1 MVIVK
6 PGEAACMES
15 RMQTAQRRWP
25 NGKKPG
31 SDASPCAPRNP
42 AERYASQRDAIAKL
56 EREGERTSL
65 SECDLLVREGQP
77 GDETF
82 TVVEGALMLYKSL
95 PGGRRQVVGFRFPGE
110 LVTMRRCGST
120 WPVSVSAITP
130 CYVNRLPCHA
140 FRSLVES
147 DQEVCQTLLDMAG
160 DEIAARQEQLL
171 TVGRKNTVERIA
183 AFILEIW
190 RRTQRWPA
198 RIDEVLL
205 PMNRAAIA
213 DYLGLKTET
222 VSRAFARLV
231 HEEILALPRPS
242 HVVVLDRPALEE
254 LAAGRQLLHDETLV
268 AGE

>member
-1 MVIVK
+1 
-6 PGEAACMES
+6 
-15 RMQTAQRRWP
+15 MQTARQHWAGGR
-25 NGKKPG
+25 KSF
-31 SDASPCAPRNP
+31 SDAGQCAPRDP
-42 AERYASQRDAIAKL
+42 AERYALQEKTLAKL
-56 EREGERTSL
+56 EQEGESFSL

-77 GDETF
+77 GDENF
-82 TVVEGALMLYKSL
+82 TVVEGTLMLYKSL

-110 LVTMRRCGST
+110 LVTLRRCGST

-130 CYVNRLPCHA
+130 CNVNRLPCQA
-140 FRSLVES
+140 FQDLVES
-147 DQEVCQTLLDMAG
+147 DRDVCQTLLDLAS

-190 RRTQRWPA
+190 HRTQRWPA
-198 RIDEVLL
+198 QNDEVLL

-231 HEEILALPRPS
+231 HEDILALPRPS
-242 HVVVLDRPALEE
+242 HVVLLDRPALEG
-254 LAAGRQLLHDETLV
+254 LAEGRRSLFDEGLTRR
-268 AGE
+268 A

>member
-1 MVIVK
+1 
-6 PGEAACMES
+6 
-15 RMQTAQRRWP
+15 MQTARRHWA
-25 NGKKPG
+25 GG
-31 SDASPCAPRNP
+31 RRSSLDAGQCAPRDL
-42 AERYASQRDAIAKL
+42 AERYALQEKALAKL
-56 EREGERTSL
+56 EQEGERFSL

-77 GDETF
+77 GDENF

-110 LVTMRRCGST
+110 LVTLRRCGSA

-130 CYVNRLPCHA
+130 SYVYRLPCQA

-147 DQEVCQTLLDMAG
+147 DRDVCQTLLDLAS

-190 RRTQRWPA
+190 QRTQRWPA
-198 RIDEVLL
+198 KSDEVLL

-231 HEEILALPRPS
+231 HEDILALPRPS
-242 HVVVLDRPALEE
+242 HVVLLDRSALEG
-254 LAAGRQLLHDETLV
+254 LAEGRQSLFDEALTRR
-268 AGE
+268 A

>member
-1 MVIVK
+1 MQQ
-6 PGEAACMES
+6 PLRTARPHRES
-15 RMQTAQRRWP
+15 GREP
-25 NGKKPG
+25 S
-31 SDASPCAPRNP
+31 SDAGQCAPKNP
-42 AERYASQRDAIAKL
+42 EEIYASQDRTIAKL
-56 EREGERTSL
+56 EKEGERITL
-65 SECDLLVREGQP
+65 SECDLLVREGQS

-82 TVVEGALMLYKSL
+82 SVVEGTLMLYKSL
-95 PGGRRQVVGFRFPGE
+95 PGGRRQIVGFRFPGE
-110 LVTMRRCGST
+110 LVTLRRCGST

-130 CYVNRLPCHA
+130 GYVCRLPCQA

-147 DQEVCQTLLDMAG
+147 DQDVRQTLLDMAS

-190 RRTQRWPA
+190 RRTQRSPR

-242 HVVVLDRPALEE
+242 HVVILDRPALED
-254 LAAGRQLLHDETLV
+254 LAEGRQMIHEETLV
-268 AGE
+268 AGK